1 MRRILH
7 ALLAVAVFAALG
19 WNVWRSEALIAA
31 GDEVLLALA
40 PVDPRSLMQGDYM
53 RLRFDIERT
62 STDLSGAERT
72 IVLALDTA
80 RIGRFA
86 RHASEGAPG
95 PGEIAFQVARARG
108 GGLSIEPHSF
118 LFQEGTADAYAK
130 AKYGIFRVAPDGR
143 HLLVGLADENAR
155 RIEPPA
161 PTTPAPTTPTR

>member
-40 PVDPRSLMQGDYM
+40 PADPRSLMQGDYM
-53 RLRFDIERT
+53 RLRWDIERT
-62 STDLSGAERT
+62 STDVTGAGVV
-72 IVLALDTA
+72 VLTLDAA

-86 RHASEGAPG
+86 RHASDGAPG
-95 PGEIAFQVARARG
+95 PGEIAFRVARARG

-155 RIEPPA
+155 RIDPPVPA
-161 PTTPAPTTPTR
+161 PTTPAR